1 MRWQMMKTMANN
13 ENDIKELQEKERI
26 EEYRSFL
33 YMELLALK
41 MPYKEILTLV
51 SEELIINSIR
61 NHWSV
66 EDVAWALIQ

>member
-1 MRWQMMKTMANN
+1 MMKTMANN

-61 NHWSV
+61 NPCLKFCLK
-66 EDVAWALIQ
+66 DLKKLLTR

>member
-1 MRWQMMKTMANN
+1 MMKTMANN

-41 MPYKEILTLV
+41 MLYKEILSLV
-51 SEELIINSIR
+51 SDELIINSIR
-61 NHWSV
+61 NHRNV

>member
-1 MRWQMMKTMANN
+1 MMKTMANN

-41 MPYKEILTLV
+41 MPYKETLSLV
-51 SEELIINSIR
+51 SDELIINSIR
-61 NHWSV
+61 NHRNV

>member
-1 MRWQMMKTMANN
+1 MMKTMANN

-41 MPYKEILTLV
+41 MSYKEILSLV
-51 SEELIINSIR
+51 SDELIINSIR
-61 NHWSV
+61 NHRNV

>member
-33 YMELLALK
+33 YMELLENA
-41 MPYKEILTLV
+41 V
-51 SEELIINSIR
+51 
-61 NHWSV
+61 
-66 EDVAWALIQ
+66 

>member
-1 MRWQMMKTMANN
+1 MKTMANN

-33 YMELLALK
+33 YMELHALK
-41 MPYKEILTLV
+41 MPYKEILSLV
-51 SEELIINSIR
+51 SDELIINSIR
-61 NHWSV
+61 NHRNV

>member
-1 MRWQMMKTMANN
+1 MMKTMTNN

-33 YMELLALK
+33 YMELLTLK
-41 MPYKEILTLV
+41 IPYKEILTLV

-61 NHWSV
+61 NHRSV

>member
-1 MRWQMMKTMANN
+1 MMKTMANN

-41 MPYKEILTLV
+41 MPYKEKLSLV
-51 SEELIINSIR
+51 SDELIINSIR
-61 NHWSV
+61 NHRNV
-66 EDVAWALIQ
+66 EDVALALIQ

>member
-1 MRWQMMKTMANN
+1 MKTMANN

-41 MPYKEILTLV
+41 MLYKEILSLV
-51 SEELIINSIR
+51 SDELIINSIR
-61 NHWSV
+61 NHRNV

>member
-51 SEELIINSIR
+51 SEELIIN
-61 NHWSV
+61 NHRSV

>member
-1 MRWQMMKTMANN
+1 MMKTMANN

-26 EEYRSFL
+26 EEYRSLL
-33 YMELLALK
+33 YKELLALK

-61 NHWSV
+61 NHRSV
-66 EDVAWALIQ
+66 EDAAWALIQ

>member
-1 MRWQMMKTMANN
+1 MKTMTNN

-33 YMELLALK
+33 YMELLTLK
-41 MPYKEILTLV
+41 IPYKEILTLV

-61 NHWSV
+61 NHRSV